1 MFNSMNTSI
10 LRKKFPY
17 TFNNM
22 TLILI
27 GINVVLFFFS
37 STNSKMIYYGS
48 MIPIFIIRE
57 HYYWQFIS
65 YMFFHSSMTHLLF
78 NMLGLFFFG
87 SQVEKRI
94 GSWEF
99 LLFYLLTGL
108 LAGIFSFAVYV
119 WSGNY
124 VVILLGASGAVYAV
138 LLAFAVFFP
147 FARIF
152 VFGII
157 PVQAP
162 LLVVIY
168 TVIEV
173 FSQVSGRN
181 SSVAHLTHLAGFG
194 FAYLYILI
202 RMGINPFEVWKRTRR

>member
-17 TFNNM
+17 TFYNM

-27 GINVVLFFFS
+27 GINVVLFFLS
-37 STNSKMIYYGS
+37 STNSNMIYYGS
-48 MIPIFIIRE
+48 LIPIFIIE
-57 HYYWQFIS
+57 KHYYWQFLT
-65 YMFFHSSMTHLLF
+65 YMFFHSNITHLLF

-99 LLFYLLTGL
+99 LLFYLVTGL
-108 LAGIFSFAVYV
+108 LAGVFSFAVYV
-119 WSGNY
+119 WTGNY
-124 VVILLGASGAVYAV
+124 VVILLGASGAVFAV

-157 PVQAP
+157 PIQAP

-173 FSQVSGRN
+173 FSQVSGQN
-181 SSVAHLTHLAGFG
+181 SNVAHLTHLAGFG

-202 RMGINPFEVWKRTRR
+202 RMGINPIEVWKRTRR

>member
-27 GINVVLFFFS
+27 GINVVLFFLS
-37 STNSKMIYYGS
+37 SSNSNMIYYGS
-48 MIPIFIIRE
+48 LIPIFVIRE
-57 HYYWQFIS
+57 HYYWQFIT

-99 LLFYLLTGL
+99 LLFYLVTGL
-108 LAGIFSFAVYV
+108 LAGVFSYAVYV
-119 WSGNY
+119 WTGNY
-124 VVILLGASGAVYAV
+124 VVILMGASGAVFAV
-138 LLAFAVFFP
+138 LLAFAVYFP

-181 SSVAHLTHLAGFG
+181 SNVAHLTHLAGFG

-202 RMGINPFEVWKRTRR
+202 RMGVNPIEVWKRTRR

>member
-1 MFNSMNTSI
+1 MNTSI

-17 TFNNM
+17 TFKNV

-27 GINVVLFFFS
+27 GINVVVLFL
-37 STNSKMIYYGS
+37 STLNSDLYYYGS
-48 MIPIFIIRE
+48 MIPIYIIRE
-57 HYYWQFIS
+57 HYYWQFFT
-65 YMFFHSSMTHLLF
+65 YMFFHANMTHLFF

-87 SQVEKRI
+87 SQVEKRL

-119 WSGNY
+119 WTGNY
-124 VVILLGASGAVYAV
+124 VVVLLGASGAVYAV

-162 LLVVIY
+162 VLVVIY
-168 TVIEV
+168 TAIEV
-173 FSQVSGRN
+173 FSQVGGR
-181 SSVAHLTHLAGFG
+181 SSNVAHLTHLAGFG
-194 FAYLYILI
+194 FAFLYILI
-202 RMGINPFEVWKRTRR
+202 RMGINPIDVWKRTRR

>member
-1 MFNSMNTSI
+1 MNTSI

-27 GINVVLFFFS
+27 GINVVLFFLS
-37 STNSKMIYYGS
+37 STNQKVIYYGS
-48 MIPIFIIRE
+48 MIPVFILRD
-57 HYYWQFIS
+57 HFYWQFVT
-65 YMFFHSSMTHLLF
+65 YMFFHANITHLLF

-99 LLFYLLTGL
+99 LLFYLLTGI
-108 LAGIFSFAVYV
+108 LAGIFSYAVYI
-119 WSGNY
+119 WTGNY
-124 VVILLGASGAVYAV
+124 VVILMGASGAVYAV

-152 VFGII
+152 IFGII

-162 LLVVIY
+162 VLVVIY
-168 TVIEV
+168 TIIEV

-181 SSVAHLTHLAGFG
+181 SNIAHLTHLAGFG

-202 RMGINPFEVWKRTRR
+202 RMGVNPIEVWKRTRH

>member
-1 MFNSMNTSI
+1 MFYSMNISI
-10 LRKKFPY
+10 IHKKFPY
-17 TFNNM
+17 TFKNM

-27 GINVVLFFFS
+27 GINIVVFFIS
-37 STNSKMIYYGS
+37 STNSNMVYYGS
-48 MIPIFIIRE
+48 MIPILVMRE
-57 HYYWQFIS
+57 HYYWQLLT
-65 YMFFHSSMTHLLF
+65 YMFFHSSISHLFF

-108 LAGIFSFAVYV
+108 LAGVFSYAVYI

-124 VVILLGASGAVYAV
+124 MVILMGASGAVFAV

-152 VFGII
+152 VFGFI
-157 PVQAP
+157 PIQAP
-162 LLVVIY
+162 VLVVIY
-168 TVIEV
+168 TAIEI
-173 FSQVSGRN
+173 FSQISGAN
-181 SSVAHLTHLAGFG
+181 SNVAHLTHLAGFG

-202 RMGINPFEVWKRTRR
+202 RMGINPIEVWKRTRR

>member
-27 GINVVLFFFS
+27 GINVVLFFLS
-37 STNSKMIYYGS
+37 SSNSNMIYYGS
-48 MIPIFIIRE
+48 LIPIFVIRE
-57 HYYWQFIS
+57 HYYWQFIT

-108 LAGIFSFAVYV
+108 LAGVFSFAVYV
-119 WSGNY
+119 WTDNY
-124 VVILLGASGAVYAV
+124 VVILLGASGAVFAV

-147 FARIF
+147 FARIY

-181 SSVAHLTHLAGFG
+181 SNVAHLTHLAGFG

>member
-22 TLILI
+22 TLVLI
-27 GINVVLFFFS
+27 GINVVLFFLS
-37 STNSKMIYYGS
+37 SINSKVLYYGS
-48 MIPIFIIRE
+48 MIPILILRD
-57 HYYWQFIS
+57 HYYWQFIT
-65 YMFFHSSMTHLLF
+65 YMFLHANITHLLF
-78 NMLGLFFFG
+78 NILGLFFCG

-99 LLFYLLTGL
+99 LLFYLLTGI
-108 LAGIFSFAVYV
+108 LAGVFSYAVYL
-119 WSGNY
+119 WTGNY
-124 VVILLGASGAVYAV
+124 VVILMGASGAVYAV

-152 VFGII
+152 IFGII

-162 LLVVIY
+162 VLVVIY
-168 TVIEV
+168 TIIEV

-181 SSVAHLTHLAGFG
+181 SNVAHLTHLAGFG

-202 RMGINPFEVWKRTRR
+202 RMGVNPIEVWKRTRR

>member
-27 GINVVLFFFS
+27 GINVVLFFLS
-37 STNSKMIYYGS
+37 STNSNMIYYGS

>member
-22 TLILI
+22 TLVLI
-27 GINVVLFFFS
+27 GINVVLFFLS
-37 STNSKMIYYGS
+37 SINSKVLYYGS
-48 MIPIFIIRE
+48 MIPILILRD
-57 HYYWQFIS
+57 HYYWQFIT
-65 YMFFHSSMTHLLF
+65 YMFLHANITHLLF

-99 LLFYLLTGL
+99 LLFYLLTGI
-108 LAGIFSFAVYV
+108 LAGVFSYAVYL
-119 WSGNY
+119 WTGNY
-124 VVILLGASGAVYAV
+124 VVILMGASGAVYAV

-152 VFGII
+152 IFGII

-162 LLVVIY
+162 VLVVIY
-168 TVIEV
+168 TIIEV

-181 SSVAHLTHLAGFG
+181 SNVAHLTHLAGFG

-202 RMGINPFEVWKRTRR
+202 RMGVNPIEVWKRTRR

>member
-27 GINVVLFFFS
+27 GINVVLFFLS
-37 STNSKMIYYGS
+37 SSNSNMIYYGS
-48 MIPIFIIRE
+48 LIPIFVIRE
-57 HYYWQFIS
+57 HYYWQFIT

-119 WSGNY
+119 WTGNY

-147 FARIF
+147 FARIY

-181 SSVAHLTHLAGFG
+181 SNVAHLTHLAGFG

>member
-27 GINVVLFFFS
+27 GINVVLFFLS
-37 STNSKMIYYGS
+37 SSNSNMIYYGS
-48 MIPIFIIRE
+48 LIPIFVIRE
-57 HYYWQFIS
+57 HYYWQFIT

-119 WSGNY
+119 WTGNY

-181 SSVAHLTHLAGFG
+181 SNVAHLTHLAGFG